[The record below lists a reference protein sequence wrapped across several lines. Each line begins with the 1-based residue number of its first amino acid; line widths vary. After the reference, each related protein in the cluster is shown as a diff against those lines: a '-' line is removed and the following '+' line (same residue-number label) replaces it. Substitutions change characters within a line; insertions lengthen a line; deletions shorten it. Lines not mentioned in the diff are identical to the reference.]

1 MKSKYSLPA
10 KYKAAFV
17 LLLMITM
24 LLGGILLER
33 HFFQKINSAST
44 ALFEDRLMPSTF
56 VFHLTD
62 FIHQRHRVVE
72 KIILIPSS
80 KANAP
85 TIDEIDTYRQQMDS
99 IMVAFQS
106 TFLVED
112 EITSLERLKK
122 ALKKYGDVE
131 QQLIATPPTTKSVED
146 LELHLDAIRTELFML
161 SNIQTTVGQELLTD
175 SGQVVASAYALNK
188 FQISILIICCLI
200 AQIFILRSKIVR
212 SPIAQNPNLN

>member
-1 MKSKYSLPA
+1 MKSLPISP

-24 LLGGILLER
+24 LLGGILIER
-33 HFFQKINSAST
+33 QFFQKINTAST

-72 KIILIPSS
+72 KTILIQSLT
-80 KANAP
+80 P
-85 TIDEIDTYRQQMDS
+85 TSPTLDEINSYRHKMDS

-106 TFLVED
+106 TFLVKD
-112 EITSLERLKK
+112 EVTSLERLKV

-131 QQLIATPPTTKSVED
+131 QQLLATPPTTKSVED

-175 SGQVVASAYALNK
+175 SGHVVASAYALNK

-200 AQIFILRSKIVR
+200 AQVFILRSKIVR

>member
-1 MKSKYSLPA
+1 MKSKFFLPA
-10 KYKAAFV
+10 KYKAAIV

-56 VFHLTD
+56 VYHLTD

-72 KIILIPSS
+72 KTILIPSS
-80 KANAP
+80 KPTAP
-85 TIDEIDTYRQQMDS
+85 TIDEISTYRQQMDS

-106 TFLVED
+106 TFLVKE
-112 EITSLERLKK
+112 EMMSLERLKT
-122 ALKKYGDVE
+122 ALKTYENVE
-131 QQLIATPPTTKSVED
+131 QQLLSTPATDKNIKD
-146 LELHLDAIRTELFML
+146 LEFHLDAIRTELFML
-161 SNIQTTVGQELLTD
+161 SNIQTTVGKELLTD
-175 SGQVVASAYALNK
+175 SDHVVATAYALNK

-200 AQIFILRSKIVR
+200 AQVFILRSKIVR
-212 SPIAQNPNLN
+212 SPIPQQPNLN

>member
-33 HFFQKINSAST
+33 HFFQRIDSASN
-44 ALFEDRLMPSTF
+44 ALFEDRLLPSTF

-72 KIILIPSS
+72 KTILIPSL
-80 KANAP
+80 AP
-85 TIDEIDTYRQQMDS
+85 TAPAVDEINTYRQKMDS
-99 IMVAFQS
+99 IMVAFQH
-106 TFLVED
+106 TFLVKE
-112 EITSLERLKK
+112 EASSLERLKIS
-122 ALKKYGDVE
+122 LKKYGDVE
-131 QQLIATPPTTKSVED
+131 QQLLATPPTTKSVAD

-161 SNIQTTVGQELLTD
+161 SNIQTSVGQEILTD
-175 SGQVVASAYALNK
+175 SGHVVASAYALNK

-200 AQIFILRSKIVR
+200 AQVFILRSKIVR
-212 SPIAQNPNLN
+212 SPIAQQPDLN

>member
-1 MKSKYSLPA
+1 MKSKLSLPA
-10 KYKAAFV
+10 KYKAALV
-17 LLLMITM
+17 LLLMIMM

-33 HFFQKINSAST
+33 HFFREIDSAST

-56 VFHLTD
+56 VYHLTD

-72 KIILIPSS
+72 KTILIPSS
-80 KANAP
+80 QPSSSTIAEINA
-85 TIDEIDTYRQQMDS
+85 YRQQMDS

-106 TFLVED
+106 TFLVQD
-112 EITSLERLKK
+112 EVTSLERLKI

-131 QQLIATPPTTKSVED
+131 QQLLATPATTKSVQD

-175 SGQVVASAYALNK
+175 SGHVVASAYALNK
-188 FQISILIICCLI
+188 FQISILIVCCLI
-200 AQIFILRSKIVR
+200 AQVFILRSKIVR
-212 SPIAQNPNLN
+212 SPIPQQPNLN